1 MKKVD
6 RYNFFIIYEELVK
19 QVSIKETEML
29 YLKKQKIVIKMLRK
43 IKR

>member
-6 RYNFFIIYEELVK
+6 RYNFFLIYEKSVK

-29 YLKKQKIVIKMLRK
+29 Y
-43 IKR
+43 

>member
-6 RYNFFIIYEELVK
+6 RYNFFIICEESVK

-29 YLKKQKIVIKMLRK
+29 Y
-43 IKR
+43 